1 MNAERNV
8 MKKQNETLS
17 FAIGAVIGTALA
29 VYVASQQGIYAEAQM
44 DVVKSVDECKVIIM
58 QEEIQEAVAEEPVEV
73 ILEEP
78 EIKPAL
84 VSLGEFKLT
93 AYCACEKC
101 CGEWALNRPV
111 DDAGNPIVVGACGE
125 VLVEGVSIA
134 VDKAVIPYGT
144 EILVNGRT
152 YKAQDCGGAI
162 KGNRIDVYF
171 NSHADALEFGV
182 QYAEVFM
189 KKGAGTNGT

>member
-1 MNAERNV
+1 
-8 MKKQNETLS
+8 MKKQNNSLG
-17 FAIGAVIGTALA
+17 FAIGAVIGTAFA

-44 DVVKSVDECKVIIM
+44 DAVKSVDECKVIIT
-58 QEEIQEAVAEEPVEV
+58 QEEIQKPVAEKPVEEPVEAT
-73 ILEEP
+73 LEEP
-78 EIKPAL
+78 ETEPAL

-101 CGEWALNRPV
+101 CGEWALDRPV
-111 DDAGNPIVVGACGE
+111 DKAGNPIIVGACGE

-134 VDKAVIPYGT
+134 VDKSVIPYGA
-144 EILVNGRT
+144 EVLVNGYT

-171 NSHADALEFGV
+171 ESHEDALEFGV
-182 QYAEVFM
+182 QYAEVFL
-189 KKGAGTNGT
+189 KKGAGENGT

>member
-1 MNAERNV
+1 
-8 MKKQNETLS
+8 MKKQNDALS

-44 DVVKSVDECKVIIM
+44 DVVKSVDDCKVIIT
-58 QEEIQEAVAEEPVEV
+58 QEEIQKPVEEAPV
-73 ILEEP
+73 EATLEEP
-78 EIKPAL
+78 ETEPAL

-111 DDAGNPIVVGACGE
+111 DKAGNPIIVGACGE
-125 VLVEGVSIA
+125 VLVEGVSVA
-134 VDKAVIPYGT
+134 VDKTVIPYGT
-144 EILVNGRT
+144 EIFVNGQA

-171 NSHADALEFGV
+171 DSHEDALEFGV
-182 QYAEVFM
+182 QYAEVFL
-189 KKGAGTNGT
+189 KKGAGENGF